1 MTKKSVI
8 IKVIGKVQNVGFRFY
23 THKTAISL
31 NISGIVINK
40 TDGTV
45 YIEAEGEEKNIDK
58 FIDWCR
64 IGPPHARVDNIFIQ
78 DSLLCNYNEF
88 KVK

>member
-8 IKVIGKVQNVGFRFY
+8 IKVIGKVQNIGFRFY

-31 NISGIVINK
+31 NISGFVINK

-45 YIEAEGEEKNIDK
+45 YIEAEGDEKNIDR

-64 IGPPHARVDNIFIQ
+64 IGSPHARVDNIFIQ

>member
-23 THKTAISL
+23 AHKKAIEL
-31 NISGIVINK
+31 NICGFAINK
-40 TDGTV
+40 TNGTV
-45 YIEAEGEEKNIDK
+45 YIEAEGEEKNIDE

-78 DSLLCNYNEF
+78 DSLVCNYDKF